1 LEEVLEHPWFQ
12 GNPPLKAAPSVEN
25 QEAQQKLPLDS
36 DVIKKENYQ
45 VVSKPSLANKAE
57 A

>member
-1 LEEVLEHPWFQ
+1 
-12 GNPPLKAAPSVEN
+12 LKASSTLAAPQTEPT
-25 QEAQQKLPLDS
+25 KLPLDS

-57 A
+57 AQGEGVR

>member
-1 LEEVLEHPWFQ
+1 
-12 GNPPLKAAPSVEN
+12 VEN
-25 QEAQQKLPLDS
+25 PVAQQKLSLDS